1 MTHVPGVLYVFRV
14 RVIRGGWG
22 HVQVREEIA
31 RDVFEGGG

>member
-1 MTHVPGVLYVFRV
+1 MRHVPGVLYVFRV
-14 RVIRGGWG
+14 RVRGGWG

>member
-14 RVIRGGWG
+14 RVRGGWG